1 MQPSAGHINVVPS
14 LPRFATLPG
23 GHIEAVQYDA
33 PGLVGGYVGA
43 IGTEQQNA
51 ETDMPV
57 GTVAPSLLVSKVDP
71 IVVSHVAFVASQT
84 CAAVKLSA
92 TQHTSLVQPVEG
104 QAAKRSVL
112 EMTHPVGH
120 TDEVQS
126 AAPPLP
132 LPSPLP
138 LPLPLPSPLPSPLPV
153 VSSGHPGVVSVVG
166 RLAQYAAFDMPL
178 WHAMQS
184 AIMAVQ
190 HTFPLLSMPP
200 FVEQC
205 DAHITIPG
213 QLGLTWS

>member
-1 MQPSAGHINVVPS
+1 VQPSAGHINVVPS

-104 QAAKRSVL
+104 QAVKRSVL

-138 LPLPLPSPLPSPLPV
+138 LPV
-153 VSSGHPGVVSVVG
+153 GHPGVVSVVG